1 MQFVIIAVE
10 KCCLGDF
17 FQTAFNKTKTLYPS
31 VKLKQ
36 KKQHC
41 CWCLTTR
48 NFFSYTALFFTPVV
62 FFSVF
67 LKEVWASE
75 MQNVLFLEFSSTISL
90 TFKMALFFKGLFFCL
105 CVCFFFF
112 CPFPVKQQPQGQQ
125 WLQRCCARVTWFVL
139 SLGGRSGLS
148 STIDSTSTPLTASQ
162 TLSSCQSTHCCCCC
176 CIYSGTLSAARPA
189 THFFPRQFA
198 CDSVELAA
206 RRQQNKIK

>member
-10 KCCLGDF
+10 KCCLSDF

-62 FFSVF
+62 FFLFF

-75 MQNVLFLEFSSTISL
+75 MQNILFLEFSSTISL
-90 TFKMALFFKGLFFCL
+90 TFKMALFFKGLFSV
-105 CVCFFFF
+105 CVCAFFFLF
-112 CPFPVKQQPQGQQ
+112 FLPFPCQAAATGAAVVAALSCPSH
-125 WLQRCCARVTWFVL
+125 LVCAFAWWTLWPVIYNWQHLYSADRITNTLIL
-139 SLGGRSGLS
+139 SVNPLLLLLLHLLRNLVSS
-148 STIDSTSTPLTASQ
+148 STSNTF
-162 TLSSCQSTHCCCCC
+162 
-176 CIYSGTLSAARPA
+176 
-189 THFFPRQFA
+189 FFPSICVRLCRIGCTSPA
-198 CDSVELAA
+198 
-206 RRQQNKIK
+206 K